1 MNTRMD
7 KYENDTPELKK
18 RTERNQDLYR
28 NYELDNYN
36 KFDVN
41 SNISVLKDNAKAID
55 VDQIKDMLDKKYRD
69 NIPKRKSIS
78 IEEDTEP
85 ESEILKEDTKEYDL
99 NSILSKARQEKN
111 IDYEVERLNRAYS
124 GRDLVDKVNEKYSA
138 KEKEALEI
146 TSLMNTITELELKN
160 QRKDAELLDLADE
173 DDDKSESS
181 EVKVETPEKEEE
193 EFYTGKLR
201 VTEEDYDD
209 FKDMQEDIRSNSVL
223 IKILVFIF
231 IIVLI
236 GIAVVIANNIF
247 KLGLF

>member
-55 VDQIKDMLDKKYRD
+55 VDQIRDMLDKKYID

-85 ESEILKEDTKEYDL
+85 ENEILKEDTKEYDL

-173 DDDKSESS
+173 DDDKSESG
-181 EVKVETPEKEEE
+181 EVKVEPPEKEEE

-201 VTEEDYDD
+201 VTEEDFDD

>member
-18 RTERNQDLYR
+18 RTERNQDLYKS
-28 NYELDNYN
+28 YELDNYN

-55 VDQIKDMLDKKYRD
+55 VDQIRDMLDKKYRD

-85 ESEILKEDTKEYDL
+85 ENEILKEDTKEYDL

>member
-55 VDQIKDMLDKKYRD
+55 VDQIRDMLDKKYRD

-99 NSILSKARQEKN
+99 NSILSKAKQEKN

-181 EVKVETPEKEEE
+181 EVKVEPPEKEEE
-193 EFYTGKLR
+193 DFYTGKLR
-201 VTEEDYDD
+201 VTEEDFDD

-247 KLGLF
+247 KFGLF

>member
-41 SNISVLKDNAKAID
+41 SNVSVLKDNAKAID

-138 KEKEALEI
+138 KEEEALEI

-193 EFYTGKLR
+193 FYTGKLR

-236 GIAVVIANNIF
+236 GIAVVITNNIF
-247 KLGLF
+247 KWGLF

>member
-55 VDQIKDMLDKKYRD
+55 VDQIRDMLDKKYRD

-138 KEKEALEI
+138 KEEEALEI

>member
-1 MNTRMD
+1 MRMNTRMD

-18 RTERNQDLYR
+18 RTERNQDLYKS
-28 NYELDNYN
+28 YELDNYN

-55 VDQIKDMLDKKYRD
+55 VDQIRDMLDKKYRD

-78 IEEDTEP
+78 IDENTEP

-99 NSILSKARQEKN
+99 NNILSKARQEKN

-138 KEKEALEI
+138 KEEEALEI

-160 QRKDAELLDLADE
+160 QRKDAELLDLAD
-173 DDDKSESS
+173 DDQSENSI
-181 EVKVETPEKEEE
+181 VKVEPPEKEEE

-201 VTEEDYDD
+201 VTEEDFDD
-209 FKDMQEDIRSNSVL
+209 FKDMQKDIKSNSVL

-231 IIVLI
+231 IIILI
-236 GIAVVIANNIF
+236 GISVVVANNIF
-247 KLGLF
+247 KWGLF

>member
-55 VDQIKDMLDKKYRD
+55 VDQIRDMLDKKYRD

>member
-1 MNTRMD
+1 
-7 KYENDTPELKK
+7 
-18 RTERNQDLYR
+18 
-28 NYELDNYN
+28 
-36 KFDVN
+36 
-41 SNISVLKDNAKAID
+41 
-55 VDQIKDMLDKKYRD
+55 MLDKKYRD

-85 ESEILKEDTKEYDL
+85 EREILKEDTKEYDL

-138 KEKEALEI
+138 KEEEALEI

-160 QRKDAELLDLADE
+160 QRKDAELLDLAD

-181 EVKVETPEKEEE
+181 EVKVEPPEKEE

-201 VTEEDYDD
+201 VTEEDFDD
-209 FKDMQEDIRSNSVL
+209 FKDMQKDIRSNSVL

-236 GIAVVIANNIF
+236 GIAVVVANNIF
-247 KLGLF
+247 KWGLF

>member
-55 VDQIKDMLDKKYRD
+55 VDQIRDMLDKKYRD

-85 ESEILKEDTKEYDL
+85 ENEILKEDTKEYDL

>member
-55 VDQIKDMLDKKYRD
+55 VDQIRDMLDKKYRD

-193 EFYTGKLR
+193 DFYTGKLR

>member
-55 VDQIKDMLDKKYRD
+55 VDQIRDMLDKKYRD

-78 IEEDTEP
+78 IEEDAEP
-85 ESEILKEDTKEYDL
+85 ENEILKEDTKEYDL

-236 GIAVVIANNIF
+236 GIAVVVANNIF
-247 KLGLF
+247 KWGLF

>member
-18 RTERNQDLYR
+18 RTERNQDLYK

-55 VDQIKDMLDKKYRD
+55 VDQIRDMLDKKYRD

>member
-55 VDQIKDMLDKKYRD
+55 VDQIRDMLDKKYRD

-78 IEEDTEP
+78 IEENTEP
-85 ESEILKEDTKEYDL
+85 EREILKEDTKEYDL

-138 KEKEALEI
+138 KEEEALEI

-160 QRKDAELLDLADE
+160 QRKDAELLDLAD
-173 DDDKSESS
+173 DDDKNESS
-181 EVKVETPEKEEE
+181 EVKVERPEKEAE

-201 VTEEDYDD
+201 VTDEDFDD
-209 FKDMQEDIRSNSVL
+209 FKDMQKDIRSNSVL

-231 IIVLI
+231 IIVLL
-236 GIAVVIANNIF
+236 GIAVVVANNIF
-247 KLGLF
+247 KWGLF

>member
-55 VDQIKDMLDKKYRD
+55 VDQIRDMLDKKYRD

-236 GIAVVIANNIF
+236 GIAVVVANNIF
-247 KLGLF
+247 KWGLF

>member
-55 VDQIKDMLDKKYRD
+55 VDQIRDMLDKKYRD

-85 ESEILKEDTKEYDL
+85 ENEILKEDTKEYDL

-201 VTEEDYDD
+201 VTEEDFDD

>member
-55 VDQIKDMLDKKYRD
+55 VDQIRDMLDKKYRD

-173 DDDKSESS
+173 VDDKSESS

>member
-236 GIAVVIANNIF
+236 GIAVVVANNIF
-247 KLGLF
+247 KWGLF

>member
-55 VDQIKDMLDKKYRD
+55 VDQIRDMLDKKYRD

-99 NSILSKARQEKN
+99 NSILSKAKQEKN

-236 GIAVVIANNIF
+236 GIAVVITNNIF
-247 KLGLF
+247 KWGLF